1 MNSCRFDA
9 VHDSEAVEHLGGEQV
24 VRRQPAKVRRVVA
37 RDERL
42 DELEHALDRNALDRD
57 ETVPDERSVG
67 RVDDMHAVGEVVE
80 AHGVEVELSRVG
92 RIAGKEPRMSV
103 SRAERGD
110 DAQHPDK
117 ELVLG
122 DARRALREGADVG
135 LELLARHAPERVGM
149 DLRDLRAELA
159 DVVRGG
165 DGSGGTGLRRGDD
178 RDHGE

>member
-1 MNSCRFDA
+1 M
-9 VHDSEAVEHLGGEQV
+9 
-24 VRRQPAKVRRVVA
+24 
-37 RDERL
+37 
-42 DELEHALDRNALDRD
+42 
-57 ETVPDERSVG
+57 
-67 RVDDMHAVGEVVE
+67 
-80 AHGVEVELSRVG
+80 G

-135 LELLARHAPERVGM
+135 LEPLARHAPERVGM